1 MPEQPLELFPA
12 PKVCLASASAV
23 RARLLK
29 AAGVVF
35 DIEPA
40 DIDEDDVKA
49 RYIRRP
55 AQRSLAAELAELKA
69 LEVSRRHAHKFVL
82 GADQTLDCDGEQFD
96 KPSDMAAARNTL
108 LRLRGRRH
116 TLTAAV
122 CIARDGEPVWGHE
135 GVVGLEMRP
144 FTDQF
149 LEHYLAQASDSILT
163 SVGAYRLEGLGGQLF
178 SAIDGDY
185 FTVLGLPLLPVLEF
199 FRCQG
204 VLSQ

>member
-1 MPEQPLELFPA
+1 MPDKSLELSLA
-12 PKVCLASASAV
+12 PKVCLASASLV

-40 DIDEDDVKA
+40 DIDEDGVKV
-49 RYIRRP
+49 RYTRST
-55 AQRSLAAELAELKA
+55 AQRSLAAELAKLKA
-69 LEVSRRHAHKFVL
+69 LKVSRLQPHKFVL

-96 KPSDMAAARNTL
+96 KPSDMAAARKTL

-122 CIARDGEPVWGHE
+122 CVARDGEPVWEHE
-135 GVVGLEMRP
+135 AEAVLEMRP

-149 LEHYLAQASDSILT
+149 LEDYLEAASTTVLT

-178 SAIDGDY
+178 SAIKGDY
-185 FTVLGLPLLPVLEF
+185 FTVLGLPLLPILEF
-199 FRCQG
+199 FRHQG
-204 VLSQ
+204 VLAK